1 MYTCVALKTRI
12 PRTRGLRRG
21 AGRGGPAAPERA
33 LLRGGGAMA
42 AAAEHGGAG
51 LEAAVRG
58 GLRVLRERWMRG
70 TREGGGAAPDPLP
83 AAPDSAEGVS
93 TLQTLPIDVQ
103 LNIMSFLSPQD
114 VCRLGSTNC
123 YWRAAVQ
130 DPLLWRYFL
139 LRDLPSWTSVD
150 WKSLPDEEIFN
161 KAFSE
166 VSDNALYDYMA
177 AYKRSCP
184 QGRRSLKSSRPRY
197 GAVTSFLQS
206 LVTQAE
212 PRFAMFGPGL
222 EELDNSLVQKMMTCP
237 EILLV
242 AGLPHRQIHGIGSG
256 VSFQFNNNQK
266 FNIVTLYS
274 TTSVERRRAREEQAV
289 AVNKMFYQESST
301 VGNQQAMHYSVIAQ
315 VRKVCEVVDGFIYVA
330 NAEAHREHDRQE
342 ELARFLAM
350 IDPALGPPNRPL
362 LVLSCVSHIG
372 VKRIPCVYMAHQL
385 QLNLLHQ
392 PWMMQDTVAAT
403 LDGLL
408 NGIEW
413 LLEEASCKSAQ

>member
-1 MYTCVALKTRI
+1 MGGTAPAPPKA
-12 PRTRGLRRG
+12 PPDG
-21 AGRGGPAAPERA
+21 AGGE
-33 LLRGGGAMA
+33 
-42 AAAEHGGAG
+42 
-51 LEAAVRG
+51 
-58 GLRVLRERWMRG
+58 
-70 TREGGGAAPDPLP
+70 
-83 AAPDSAEGVS
+83 SA
-93 TLQTLPIDVQ
+93 LQTLPIDLQ

-114 VCRLGSTNC
+114 LCRLGSTSC

-166 VSDNALYDYMA
+166 VSDNELYDYMA

-184 QGRRSLKSSRPRY
+184 EGRRSLKSIRPRY
-197 GAVTSFLQS
+197 GTVTSFLQS

-242 AGLPHRQIHGIGSG
+242 AGLPQRQIHGIGSG

-289 AVNKMFYQESST
+289 AVNKMFYQENST

-315 VRKVCEVVDGFIYVA
+315 VRKACAVVDGFIYVA
-330 NAEAHREHDRQE
+330 NAEAHRAHDRQE
-342 ELARFLAM
+342 ELARISAM

-362 LVLSCVSHIG
+362 LVLSCVSDIG
-372 VKRIPCVYMAHQL
+372 VERIPCVYVAHQL

-392 PWMMQDTVAAT
+392 PWMMQDTVATT

-413 LLEEASCKSAQ
+413 LLEEANCKSAQ

>member
-1 MYTCVALKTRI
+1 MHCMITWQFASI
-12 PRTRGLRRG
+12 
-21 AGRGGPAAPERA
+21 
-33 LLRGGGAMA
+33 
-42 AAAEHGGAG
+42 
-51 LEAAVRG
+51 
-58 GLRVLRERWMRG
+58 
-70 TREGGGAAPDPLP
+70 
-83 AAPDSAEGVS
+83 
-93 TLQTLPIDVQ
+93 
-103 LNIMSFLSPQD
+103 LN
-114 VCRLGSTNC
+114 R
-123 YWRAAVQ
+123 
-130 DPLLWRYFL
+130 
-139 LRDLPSWTSVD
+139 
-150 WKSLPDEEIFN
+150 
-161 KAFSE
+161 
-166 VSDNALYDYMA
+166 
-177 AYKRSCP
+177 YKRSCP

-197 GAVTSFLQS
+197 GTVTSFLQS

-222 EELDNSLVQKMMTCP
+222 EELDTSLVQKMMTCP

-242 AGLPHRQIHGIGSG
+242 AGLPQRQIHGIGSG

-289 AVNKMFYQESST
+289 AVNKMFYQENST
-301 VGNQQAMHYSVIAQ
+301 VGDQQSMHYSVIAQ

-330 NAEAHREHDRQE
+330 NAEAHRAHDRQE
-342 ELARFLAM
+342 ELARISAM

-362 LVLSCVSHIG
+362 LVLSCVSDIG
-372 VKRIPCVYMAHQL
+372 VKRIPCVYVAHQL

-413 LLEEASCKSAQ
+413 LLEEANCKSAQ

>member
-1 MYTCVALKTRI
+1 AALN
-12 PRTRGLRRG
+12 GF
-21 AGRGGPAAPERA
+21 
-33 LLRGGGAMA
+33 
-42 AAAEHGGAG
+42 
-51 LEAAVRG
+51 
-58 GLRVLRERWMRG
+58 
-70 TREGGGAAPDPLP
+70 
-83 AAPDSAEGVS
+83 
-93 TLQTLPIDVQ
+93 QIDVQ
-103 LNIMSFLSPQD
+103 LRIMSFLSPQD
-114 VCRLGSTNC
+114 LCRLGSTSC

-150 WKSLPDEEIFN
+150 WKSLPDEEIFH

-177 AYKRSCP
+177 VYKRSCP
-184 QGRRSLKSSRPRY
+184 QGRRSLKSSRPLY

-237 EILLV
+237 EILV
-242 AGLPHRQIHGIGSG
+242 VTGLPHRQIHGIGSG
-256 VSFQFNNNQK
+256 VSFHFNNSQK
-266 FNIVTLYS
+266 FNVVVLYS

-289 AVNKMFYQESST
+289 AVNKMFYQENST
-301 VGNQQAMHYSVIAQ
+301 VGNQQATHYSVIAQ
-315 VRKVCEVVDGFIYVA
+315 VKKVCKVVDGFIYVA

-342 ELARFLAM
+342 ELARILAM

-362 LVLSCVSHIG
+362 LFLSCVSHTG
-372 VKRIPCVYMAHQL
+372 VRRIPCVYVAHQL

-392 PWMMQDTVAAT
+392 PWMMQDVVAAT

-413 LLEEASCKSAQ
+413 LLEEANCKSA